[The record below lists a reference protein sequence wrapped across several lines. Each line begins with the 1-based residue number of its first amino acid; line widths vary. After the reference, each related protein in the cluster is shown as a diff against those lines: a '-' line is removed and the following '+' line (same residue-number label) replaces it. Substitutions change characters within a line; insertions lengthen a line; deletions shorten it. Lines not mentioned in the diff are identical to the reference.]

1 MGLGRNLL
9 LWSIRLRWE
18 FSGDY
23 FFRFDS
29 PCRAGFALTT
39 FCPQRC
45 RIQPWHAVA
54 SSRGLPGTLNQG
66 ASASADS
73 RSFMR
78 QLAMRKH
85 WLLLT
90 CSCVATAMAPPRL
103 ARRRFIGAAT
113 AFVPGLAVGANLPSD
128 NGAKGDQRGTVAA
141 LVPIVRVASSVLQ
154 ASRAVQAGKLQD
166 AQKALDAIPAT
177 EKPFKRLFD
186 EYSEPV
192 SYKQKYKDSNAF
204 VVYYTQGFDGAGR
217 PSIEAPDAKEE
228 RQTRQYG
235 YRNDAWAAVDDAR
248 AEVKYCIDEKAD
260 TAELT
265 SMLKRASAALDGY
278 LGLAPSSDVAAA
290 RAKL

>member
-1 MGLGRNLL
+1 
-9 LWSIRLRWE
+9 
-18 FSGDY
+18 
-23 FFRFDS
+23 
-29 PCRAGFALTT
+29 
-39 FCPQRC
+39 
-45 RIQPWHAVA
+45 
-54 SSRGLPGTLNQG
+54 
-66 ASASADS
+66 
-73 RSFMR
+73 
-78 QLAMRKH
+78 MRKH
-85 WLLLT
+85 WFLLV

-141 LVPIVRVASSVLQ
+141 LVPIVRVASGIAQ
-154 ASRAVQAGKLQD
+154 ASRAVHAGKLQD

-248 AEVKYCIDEKAD
+248 AEVKYCIEEKAE
-260 TAELT
+260 TTELS

-278 LGLAPSSDVAAA
+278 LSLAPSTDVAAA

>member
-9 LWSIRLRWE
+9 LSSLQRTLVLE
-18 FSGDY
+18 LPSVSGFCAAD
-23 FFRFDS
+23 
-29 PCRAGFALTT
+29 

-45 RIQPWHAVA
+45 SIQPWHAVA
-54 SSRGLPGTLNQG
+54 SSRGLPGNLNQG

-90 CSCVATAMAPPRL
+90 CSCVATAMAPPRSLRRSTPRSATTKIRGASARNAERPDGTTRL

-141 LVPIVRVASSVLQ
+141 LVPIVRVASGIAQ

-204 VVYYTQGFDGAGR
+204 VVYYTQGFDLCGNQNFTVR
-217 PSIEAPDAKEE
+217 S
-228 RQTRQYG
+228 
-235 YRNDAWAAVDDAR
+235 
-248 AEVKYCIDEKAD
+248 C
-260 TAELT
+260 
-265 SMLKRASAALDGY
+265 
-278 LGLAPSSDVAAA
+278 
-290 RAKL
+290 

>member
-1 MGLGRNLL
+1 MTAMHG
-9 LWSIRLRWE
+9 
-18 FSGDY
+18 
-23 FFRFDS
+23 
-29 PCRAGFALTT
+29 
-39 FCPQRC
+39 
-45 RIQPWHAVA
+45 
-54 SSRGLPGTLNQG
+54 
-66 ASASADS
+66 
-73 RSFMR
+73 MR
-78 QLAMRKH
+78 QILVLA
-85 WLLLT
+85 
-90 CSCVATAMAPPRL
+90 CGCVATAMAPPRL

-166 AQKALDAIPAT
+166 AQKALEAIPAA

-260 TAELT
+260 TAELS

>member
-1 MGLGRNLL
+1 
-9 LWSIRLRWE
+9 
-18 FSGDY
+18 
-23 FFRFDS
+23 
-29 PCRAGFALTT
+29 
-39 FCPQRC
+39 
-45 RIQPWHAVA
+45 
-54 SSRGLPGTLNQG
+54 
-66 ASASADS
+66 
-73 RSFMR
+73 
-78 QLAMRKH
+78 MRKH
-85 WLLLT
+85 WFLLF

-128 NGAKGDQRGTVAA
+128 NGAKGDQRGMVAA
-141 LVPIVRVASSVLQ
+141 LVPIVRVASGIAQ

-248 AEVKYCIDEKAD
+248 AEVKYCIEEKAE
-260 TAELT
+260 TTELS

>member
-1 MGLGRNLL
+1 MGLGRNYCCCGP
-9 LWSIRLRWE
+9 SISREILTR
-18 FSGDY
+18 
-23 FFRFDS
+23 RT
-29 PCRAGFALTT
+29 GFARLQS
-39 FCPQRC
+39 CPQRC

-90 CSCVATAMAPPRL
+90 CSCVATAMAPPRSPRRSTPRSATTKIRGASARNAVRPDGTTRL

-128 NGAKGDQRGTVAA
+128 NGATGRAVGTVES
-141 LVPIVRVASSVLQ
+141 LVPIVRVASGIAQ
-154 ASRAVQAGKLQD
+154 ASRAVQVGKLQD

-204 VVYYTQGFDGAGR
+204 VVYYTQGFDLCGNQPVR
-217 PSIEAPDAKEE
+217 RVHPTI
-228 RQTRQYG
+228 
-235 YRNDAWAAVDDAR
+235 
-248 AEVKYCIDEKAD
+248 
-260 TAELT
+260 LH
-265 SMLKRASAALDGY
+265 
-278 LGLAPSSDVAAA
+278 
-290 RAKL
+290 